1 MKIKAIIIFLLLSYI
16 SVLSYAQQKNKEV
29 TVLSEFYYNQAPPVD
44 SAVIFAPGIFSLP
57 DRLESNIAFTPDG
70 KECYFGIL
78 EIKDNKVSYKIY
90 QSKYVNNK
98 WTEQTEA
105 PFSINNNISDPIL
118 SVDGKKLYFNKEG
131 NIWMLESASEGW
143 GKPRKLPSP
152 INSDASEGS
161 ITESLDG
168 DIYISSRRPAGMGGI
183 DNWRIN
189 RLADQSLQAENLGSI
204 MNSRYFDYSPFIA
217 PDGSYLIFGSYRE
230 RRDGL
235 LYISF
240 NEGNNVWTTPI
251 NMNSCG
257 AKVNNTT
264 AHHSNPSLSP
274 DGKYLFFRRHEADTI
289 MDVYW
294 VSTQIIK
301 KLKKKALHEYS
312 SQRFTTP
319 KSNYLGQTPPGD
331 VPIIF
336 APGIISVDSTVE
348 HGYPSFSP
356 DGNTV
361 FWQSNLRQKE
371 KETEIF
377 LKVMRRVEGQW
388 TEPESSPHGGMPAFS
403 PDGNKLYFIADDT
416 ETEKGLYFIEKQGEN
431 WTEPKSLNIIARFP
445 ELKYMY
451 APSLTNNATLYF
463 FGHAEGLGSR
473 NDFGIYRSELIN
485 GIYAK
490 PELLPS
496 SINASDGVINWMPFI
511 ARDESYLLFSSNRNT
526 GSQSLY
532 ISFRLSDGSW
542 TEAHG
547 LGEAINSQK
556 GERFPYVSP
565 DGKYLFFTRWHGRD
579 NEDIM
584 WVSAGIIDKI
594 KTQVFAD
601 MSLKASNIP
610 IVYPEIKQASGER
623 FHYAADKAQK

>member
-1 MKIKAIIIFLLLSYI
+1 MKKILFLVLIGLSSFI
-16 SVLSYAQQKNKEV
+16 QAQTTQELSVLKG
-29 TVLSEFYYNQAPPVD
+29 YYFNQPPPSD
-44 SAVIFAPGIFSLP
+44 SAIVFAPEIFSRS
-57 DRLESNIAFTPDG
+57 DRMESNIALSPDG

-78 EIKDNKVSYKIY
+78 EIKDKKASYKIL

-98 WTEQTEA
+98 WTEQIEA
-105 PFSINNNISDPIL
+105 PFSINNNISDPIF
-118 SVDGKKLYFNKEG
+118 SADGKNLYFNKEG
-131 NIWMLESASEGW
+131 NIWKVERISEGW
-143 GKPRKLPSP
+143 SEPKKLPSP
-152 INSDASEGS
+152 INSEASEGS

-168 DIYISSRRPAGMGGI
+168 EIYISSRRPAGMGGI

-189 RLADQSLQAENLGSI
+189 RLADQSLQAENLGPI

-217 PDGSYLIFGSYRE
+217 PDGSYLIFGSYRA

-264 AHHSNPSLSP
+264 AHHSNPFLSP
-274 DGKYLFFRRHEADTI
+274 DGKYLFFRRHEADSI
-289 MDVYW
+289 MDVHW
-294 VSTQIIK
+294 VSTRIIK
-301 KLKKKALHEYS
+301 KLKKKALQEYS
-312 SQRFTTP
+312 SQKFTTP
-319 KSNYLGQTPPGD
+319 KEDYLGQTPPGD
-331 VPIIF
+331 VPIMF

-348 HGYPSFSP
+348 HAYPSFSP
-356 DGNTV
+356 DGNMV
-361 FWQSNLRQKE
+361 FWQSNLRHKE

-377 LKVMRRVEGQW
+377 LKVMRRVDGQW
-388 TEPESSPHGGMPAFS
+388 TEPEISPYGGMPAFS
-403 PDGNKLYFIADDT
+403 PDGKQLYYLPKNEEEKDLCFIT
-416 ETEKGLYFIEKQGEN
+416 KQGDK
-431 WTEPKSLNIIARFP
+431 WSEPKSTNLIKRFT

-451 APSLTNNATLYF
+451 GHSVTNDATLYF
-463 FGHAEGLGSR
+463 FAHAEGLGSR
-473 NDFGIYRSELIN
+473 NNFGIYRSELIN

-496 SINASDGVINWMPFI
+496 TINTAAGVMNWMPFI
-511 ARDESYLLFSSNRNT
+511 AADESYLLFSSDRNT
-526 GSQSLY
+526 GTQSLY
-532 ISFRLSDGSW
+532 ISFRRSDGSW

-584 WVSAGIIDKI
+584 WVSAEILNKI
-594 KTQVFAD
+594 RFD
-601 MSLKASNIP
+601 YLK
-610 IVYPEIKQASGER
+610 K
-623 FHYAADKAQK
+623 K